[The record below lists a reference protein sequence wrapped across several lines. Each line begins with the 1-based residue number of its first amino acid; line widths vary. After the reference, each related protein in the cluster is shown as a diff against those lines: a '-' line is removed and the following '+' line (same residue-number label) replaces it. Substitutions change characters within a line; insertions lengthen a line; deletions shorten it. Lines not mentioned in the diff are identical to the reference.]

1 MLISFAAIVIG
12 LAVLVWSAD
21 RFVDGAASIARQ
33 LGVSSMIIGITIIG
47 FGTSAPEILISV
59 IAVLEQTPDIAI
71 GNALGSN
78 IANIGLI
85 LGITALVMPLPIARE
100 ILDQEFP
107 LLLLATA
114 IMSWCL
120 YDGVLDTL
128 DGTLLLTLLA
138 IMLWYLVKAHQR
150 YPAASIS
157 EIELANDIEEDMS
170 LLSSSGWVFVGLVL
184 LVGSSKLL
192 VWGATGVAHKL
203 GISELIIGLT
213 IVALGTSLPELAA
226 AIASVKK
233 NDPDLAIG
241 NIIGSNLFNSLSV
254 IGIPATITSFSIS
267 NLAVTRDLPVVIAIT
282 LLFYGLSRFPVTG
295 AQNLSRLKGF
305 WLLSAFVIY
314 QVYLYYGVMTANGVM
329 TDIS

>member
-1 MLISFAAIVIG
+1 MLTSFAAIVTG

-21 RFVDGAASIARQ
+21 RFVDGAVSIARQ

-100 ILDQEFP
+100 ILNQEFP

-114 IMSWCL
+114 VMSWCL

-138 IMLWYLVKAHQR
+138 LMLWYLVKAHQR
-150 YPAASIS
+150 NPAASDS
-157 EIELANDIEEDMS
+157 EVEPADDIEADMS
-170 LLSSSGWVFVGLVL
+170 LLSASSWVFAGLVL

-192 VWGATGVAHKL
+192 IWGAIGIAHQL

-233 NDPDLAIG
+233 NEPDLAIG
-241 NIIGSNLFNSLSV
+241 NIIGSNLFNSLAV

-267 NLAVTRDLPVVIAIT
+267 KLAVTRDLPVVIAIT

-295 AQNLSRLKGF
+295 AQNLSRLKGLC
-305 WLLSAFVIY
+305 LLSAFVIY
-314 QVYLYYGVMTANGVM
+314 QLYLYYGVITGN
-329 TDIS
+329 S